1 MRITRS
7 RADEDQALVQ
17 EVKRYID
24 QSTARQFCVSDM
36 RRSLLALPGL
46 NVPSY
51 SVLRQIVVKKFG
63 LAFRAPPTT
72 NSRYTDPAFDLER
85 LWASR
90 VLASMLAEEICL
102 VSIDESNFKQ
112 REPKRFWQPYPKQE
126 PTTEALASG
135 VRLGQRQRRK
145 QSSLWSFNVIG
156 AITIDRVVGFWVI
169 EGTTNHQVFLYFLQK
184 VVAALL
190 KSE

>member
-1 MRITRS
+1 MRTTRS

-36 RRSLLALPGL
+36 RRNLLAIPGL
-46 NVPSY
+46 RVPSY

-126 PTTEALASG
+126 PTTEALESG
-135 VRLGQRQRRK
+135 VKLG
-145 QSSLWSFNVIG
+145 
-156 AITIDRVVGFWVI
+156 
-169 EGTTNHQVFLYFLQK
+169 
-184 VVAALL
+184 
-190 KSE
+190 